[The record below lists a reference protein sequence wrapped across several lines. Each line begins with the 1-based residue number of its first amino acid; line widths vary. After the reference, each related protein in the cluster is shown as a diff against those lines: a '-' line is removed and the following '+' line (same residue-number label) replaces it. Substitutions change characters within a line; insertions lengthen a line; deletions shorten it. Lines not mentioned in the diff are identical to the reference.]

1 MHRLQNAHQAL
12 SFEFKTLSE
21 ALVSRLESY
30 GIKAHVDSFGTKKYF
45 VESQITDYEFLM
57 ESANKYGKTVYAH
70 GNKGYVKDEV
80 TICNED
86 VVLEWGKSLVYFRGR
101 ESLKGQL
108 SGCSFVGW
116 DSRKGQGIT
125 GRVSLGEVPLMV
137 GGGRSWEDNSKADG
151 GRG

>member
-1 MHRLQNAHQAL
+1 M
-12 SFEFKTLSE
+12 
-21 ALVSRLESY
+21 
-30 GIKAHVDSFGTKKYF
+30 
-45 VESQITDYEFLM
+45 TDYEFLM

-70 GNKGYVKDEV
+70 GNKVYVKDEV
-80 TICNED
+80 TISNED

-125 GRVSLGEVPLMV
+125 GRVSLGEVPVKV
-137 GGGRSWEDNSKADG
+137 GVAGAGRTTPRQLEADG
-151 GRG
+151 TAPSWRRACGTGRKL